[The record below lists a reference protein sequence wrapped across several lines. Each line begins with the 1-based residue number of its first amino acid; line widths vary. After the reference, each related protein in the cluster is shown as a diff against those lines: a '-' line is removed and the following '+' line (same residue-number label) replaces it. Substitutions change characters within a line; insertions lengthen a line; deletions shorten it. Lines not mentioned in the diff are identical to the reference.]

1 MYNYKKENVLVQEN
15 RIKDFQDK
23 IFLLNSKILKLSR
36 ELKEYPP
43 KDSIRTASDILKGI
57 DNDEKQI
64 RNLISKSNE
73 KLDIDFQNMSIN
85 NIEELK
91 KVKEKKSN

>member
-1 MYNYKKENVLVQEN
+1 M
-15 RIKDFQDK
+15 
-23 IFLLNSKILKLSR
+23 
-36 ELKEYPP
+36 
-43 KDSIRTASDILKGI
+43 SDILKGI

-85 NIEELK
+85 K
-91 KVKEKKSN
+91 